1 MTNLHPSLDAATVHT
16 SAQQE
21 AGVIDLQ
28 TLSQPGVIG
37 FFTHFEVTEIVAFI
51 GSERPINV
59 LTVLVAEEREE
70 DEVGGLQWLG
80 GRISLSRL
88 KSMKFGVCRYQR
100 TVADVLSAVDQLKAG
115 GDWQLSGNPLRLGST
130 ELMAPQFV
138 PADSN
143 QVVTLNKILKNNFWD
158 GGYVVE
164 IFDHTKTELKPLFDT
179 PEFLLELSEKVSK
192 CIPIKIAEAADR
204 LGNLVFQLPI
214 DLIRTV
220 TTVEKGSETL
230 SVELAWHPSATPRP
244 LTLNC
249 ITEFDKLVSGFNVIS
264 LVEGVNEVPMPTLVD
279 EHRVTIWDS
288 STGVILGA
296 TRPSSFVQRIS
307 LGMSI
312 SAKDR
317 IFNLPDGRQ
326 ERVGLRAAQSNNVIG
341 DAPKPHREWV
351 LKRIHDEEAASL
363 AAQRRFK
370 QYLPVLGNSNAEHLN
385 AIGDLHFLINTYG
398 EGGVWLWDP
407 YLSASDILKT
417 LFYCLHEGAQM
428 RAMCNAQSGRG
439 LTGEKSVQVWIDNQ
453 RTAFAGSQSDYNG
466 LDLEFRARHG
476 DAGWDFHD
484 RFLIFPGTREGV
496 LVWSLGI
503 SVNQFGKSH
512 HILQRVDN
520 GRMIAEAFSSL
531 WAKLETADHLVWK
544 WPGEARSC

>member
-1 MTNLHPSLDAATVHT
+1 MTNLDPSLNATTLHI

-21 AGVIDLQ
+21 VDVIDLR

-51 GSERPINV
+51 GSELPINV

-70 DEVGGLQWLG
+70 CGMGGLQWLG
-80 GRISLSRL
+80 GRISVSGL
-88 KSMKFGVCRYQR
+88 KNMKFGICRYQR
-100 TVADVLSAVDQLKAG
+100 TVADVLSAVDQLKTG
-115 GDWQLSGNPLRLGST
+115 GDWQLSGHTLRLGST
-130 ELMAPQFV
+130 KLMAPQFV

-143 QVVTLNKILKNNFWD
+143 QVVTLNKILKNNFWN

-164 IFDHTKTELKPLFDT
+164 FFDHTKAELKPLFDT
-179 PEFLLELSEKVSK
+179 PEFLLKLSEKVSK
-192 CIPIKIAEAADR
+192 HIPIKIAEAADR

-214 DLIRTV
+214 DLIRTL
-220 TTVEKGSETL
+220 TTVERGTETL

-264 LVEGVNEVPMPTLVD
+264 LAEGVNKVSMPTLVD
-279 EHRVTIWDS
+279 EHRLTIWDS
-288 STGVILGA
+288 ITGVILGA
-296 TRPSSFVQRIS
+296 TRPSSFIQRIS

-317 IFNLPDGRQ
+317 IFNMPDGKQ
-326 ERVGLRAAQSNNVIG
+326 ERVGLRAAQSSNVIG

-351 LKRIHDEEAASL
+351 LKRIHDEEADSL

-370 QYLPVLGNSNAEHLN
+370 QYLPVLGNGNAEHLR
-385 AIGDLHFLINTYG
+385 AISDLRFLINTYG

-417 LFYCLHEGAQM
+417 LFYCPYEGVQM
-428 RAMCNAQSGRG
+428 RAMGNAQSGRG

-453 RTAFAGSQSDYNG
+453 RSAFAGCQSDYNG

-544 WPGEARSC
+544 WPEETHSC